1 MNGST
6 VEPSREDVLRTPL
19 ATARTSPCSGVRA
32 STIRSASPSRWVRST
47 MASVRNEF
55 AA

>member
-6 VEPSREDVLRTPL
+6 TEPSREDVLRTPL
-19 ATARTSPCSGVRA
+19 ATARTRPCSGVSA
-32 STIRSASPSRWVRST
+32 SMMRSASPRRWVRST